1 MNTAAIDNVLTFFI
15 LFLFCPQILLP
26 KLLIGFLVML
36 YGSAFI
42 VLSASNEDAFLNTLA
57 AVFIVEIDELLHKA
71 YASAIVKKALV
82 SLPPI
87 RTHLRPKIV
96 AFDLT
101 LSNLVLFAVVLLIG
115 GWTENRYCSA
125 RDLEILAD
133 KNSTL

>member
-1 MNTAAIDNVLTFFI
+1 
-15 LFLFCPQILLP
+15 
-26 KLLIGFLVML
+26 ML

-82 SLPPI
+82 NLPPI

-101 LSNLVLFAVVLLIG
+101 MSNLVLF
-115 GWTENRYCSA
+115 
-125 RDLEILAD
+125 
-133 KNSTL
+133 